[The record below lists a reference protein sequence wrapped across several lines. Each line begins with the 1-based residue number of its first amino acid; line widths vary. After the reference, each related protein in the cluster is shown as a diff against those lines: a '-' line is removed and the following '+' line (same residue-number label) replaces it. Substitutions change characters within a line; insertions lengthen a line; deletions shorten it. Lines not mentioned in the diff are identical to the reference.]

1 MGIALLSGRNFREND
16 AADAPRVAVV
26 NEQFAKHYWP
36 GQNPIGKRF
45 QIDDRL
51 PGTPNGSARVWV
63 EIVGLT
69 KMSKYIFV
77 AEPPTDFV
85 YFPYRQQP
93 PQAMAMLA
101 QSAGDPAELTTPLRQ
116 VVQGLDSNLPIFTVR
131 TMAEVYRMRAIS
143 VFNVI
148 IETVGGM
155 GLMGLGLAIVG
166 LYGLLAY
173 TVSRR
178 TKEIGVRMAMGATR
192 STVLRMVL
200 RQAFVLT
207 LVGLAIGLIA
217 SVGVE
222 RLLQAAFPSEDNAFH
237 PMALII
243 VTPFVM
249 AVTFLAAYIPA
260 RRASRL
266 DPMKALRYE

>member
-1 MGIALLSGRNFREND
+1 VR
-16 AADAPRVAVV
+16 
-26 NEQFAKHYWP
+26 
-36 GQNPIGKRF
+36 
-45 QIDDRL
+45 
-51 PGTPNGSARVWV
+51 
-63 EIVGLT
+63 
-69 KMSKYIFV
+69 
-77 AEPPTDFV
+77 
-85 YFPYRQQP
+85 
-93 PQAMAMLA
+93 
-101 QSAGDPAELTTPLRQ
+101 
-116 VVQGLDSNLPIFTVR
+116 GLDSNLPIFTVR
-131 TMAEVYRMRAIS
+131 TMEEVYRMRAIS

-178 TKEIGVRMAMGATR
+178 TKEIGVRMAMGATA

-200 RQAFVLT
+200 RQALVLT
-207 LVGLAIGLIA
+207 VVGLAIGLIA
-217 SVGVE
+217 SVGVD
-222 RLLQAAFPSEDNAFH
+222 RLLQAAFPSGDNAFH

-243 VTPFVM
+243 VTPFVI

>member
-1 MGIALLSGRNFREND
+1 
-16 AADAPRVAVV
+16 
-26 NEQFAKHYWP
+26 
-36 GQNPIGKRF
+36 
-45 QIDDRL
+45 
-51 PGTPNGSARVWV
+51 
-63 EIVGLT
+63 
-69 KMSKYIFV
+69 
-77 AEPPTDFV
+77 
-85 YFPYRQQP
+85 
-93 PQAMAMLA
+93 
-101 QSAGDPAELTTPLRQ
+101 
-116 VVQGLDSNLPIFTVR
+116 
-131 TMAEVYRMRAIS
+131 MRAIS

-173 TVSRR
+173 AVSRR
-178 TKEIGVRMAMGATR
+178 TKEIGIRMAMGATR

-200 RQAFVLT
+200 RQAVVLT

-217 SVGVE
+217 SVGVD
-222 RLLQAAFPSEDNAFH
+222 RLLQAAFPNGDNGFH
-237 PMALII
+237 PMALVI
-243 VTPFVM
+243 VTPFVI